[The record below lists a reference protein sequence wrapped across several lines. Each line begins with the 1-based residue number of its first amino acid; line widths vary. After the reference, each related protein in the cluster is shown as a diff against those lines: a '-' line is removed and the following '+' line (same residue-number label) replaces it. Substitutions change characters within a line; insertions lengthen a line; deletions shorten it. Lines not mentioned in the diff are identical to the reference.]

1 MIMRRKSLTIGL
13 LTMMMAASVA
23 FGANGNDVQA
33 ATKLSVNRVYE
44 NATRITGKTRKKNTV
59 KVKIGKKTYKA
70 KANKKGK
77 FTVKIPRVAAGK
89 KYTLKSYKGKKL
101 YKTKK
106 VYVIAKSLKI
116 NPYTPNSRS
125 ISGYVRPAYK
135 VKVTLNSKT
144 YTKKADK
151 NSGYWKVKP
160 GAGKSV
166 GTDVNIK
173 VINTKGKVV
182 KDAKKHQ
189 HDFEPVYKTVHHDEA
204 GHYETVE
211 VPAWDETV
219 QRRHQVCFVCGRD
232 KTQDFID
239 SINNKTYPQ
248 LPNEYFTIDDMKEQG
263 WTEENGWPRYSS
275 DLAIYKEMGVRPE
288 DVKDVPPYGMY
299 LASGGWDGQCDGHNY
314 GSKTVE
320 ITVHHDETT
329 KKEWKVDKKAY
340 DEKVIV
346 GYKCKC
352 GASSKGH
359 Q

>member
-1 MIMRRKSLTIGL
+1 MRRKSLTIGL
-13 LTMMMAASVA
+13 LTMMMAASVV
-23 FGANGNDVQA
+23 FGTNGSDVQA

>member
-1 MIMRRKSLTIGL
+1 MRRKSLTIGL